1 MAGEREHILDV
12 MQLLESRLTSS
23 NRSLDAGRISLIR
36 RALSSSQ
43 HLDAAL
49 ELLYGVQGYDQVAL
63 RLMWYAEKGSD
74 PFAAVLTDHV
84 VSRRADELLSLLPA
98 EFPAPAGPGPG
109 PEEPK
114 SIAAAVDEFGVAVEA
129 LKAGSFREGQFPEV
143 TEDLA
148 ARLRASLQPLGRAGA
163 LEENRDVARF
173 ADAVARFLELV
184 RARSL
189 ARDVRVVNL
198 LDSANLTLQTVMQTH
213 AAEDYDSLQ
222 EITRLLENPLPLLEQ
237 QPPDPGQE

>member
-12 MQLLESRLTSS
+12 LQLLESRLTSS
-23 NRSLDAGRISLIR
+23 NRSIDAGRISLVR
-36 RALSSSQ
+36 LALSSSQ

-49 ELLYGVQGYDQVAL
+49 ESLYGVQGYDQIAL

-74 PFAAVLTDHV
+74 PFAPDLTEHV
-84 VSRRADELLSLLPA
+84 VSRRADELLSMLPA
-98 EFPAPAGPGPG
+98 ELPAPAGPGTG
-109 PEEPK
+109 EPK
-114 SIAAAVDEFGVAVEA
+114 SMAAAVDEFGVAVEA
-129 LKAGSFREGQFPEV
+129 LKAGAFREGQFSEL
-143 TEDLA
+143 TEELA
-148 ARLRASLQPLGRAGA
+148 ARLRASVRPLSRAGA
-163 LEENRDVARF
+163 LEENPDVGRF

-198 LDSANLTLQTVMQTH
+198 LDSANLTLQTAMQTH
-213 AAEDYDSLQ
+213 AAEDFDSLQ

-237 QPPDPGQE
+237 QPPEPEHE

>member
-49 ELLYGVQGYDQVAL
+49 EMLYGVQGYDQVAL

-74 PFAAVLTDHV
+74 PFAAVLTEHV
-84 VSRRADELLSLLPA
+84 VSQRADELLSLLPT
-98 EFPAPAGPGPG
+98 EFPAPASPG

-129 LKAGSFREGQFPEV
+129 LKAGSFREGQFSEV

-148 ARLRASLQPLGRAGA
+148 ARLRASVQPLGRAGA
-163 LEENRDVARF
+163 LEENRDVTRF

-237 QPPDPGQE
+237 QPPDPEQE

>member
-12 MQLLESRLTSS
+12 LQLLESRLTSS
-23 NRSLDAGRISLIR
+23 NRSIDAGRISLVR
-36 RALSSSQ
+36 LALSSSQ

-49 ELLYGVQGYDQVAL
+49 ESLYGVQGYDQIAL

-74 PFAAVLTDHV
+74 PFAPVLTEHV
-84 VSRRADELLSLLPA
+84 VSRRADELLSMLPA
-98 EFPAPAGPGPG
+98 ELPAPAGPGTG
-109 PEEPK
+109 EPK
-114 SIAAAVDEFGVAVEA
+114 SMAAAVDEFGVAVEA
-129 LKAGSFREGQFPEV
+129 LKAGAFREGQFSEL
-143 TEDLA
+143 TEELA
-148 ARLRASLQPLGRAGA
+148 ARLRASVRPLSRAGA
-163 LEENRDVARF
+163 LEENPDVGRF

-198 LDSANLTLQTVMQTH
+198 LDSANLTLQTAMQTH

-237 QPPDPGQE
+237 QPPEPEHE

>member
-12 MQLLESRLTSS
+12 LQLLESRLTSS
-23 NRSLDAGRISLIR
+23 NRSIDAGRISLVR
-36 RALSSSQ
+36 LALSSSQ

-49 ELLYGVQGYDQVAL
+49 ESLYGVQGYDQIAL

-74 PFAAVLTDHV
+74 PFAPVLTEHV
-84 VSRRADELLSLLPA
+84 VSRRADELLSMLPA
-98 EFPAPAGPGPG
+98 ELPAPAGPGTG
-109 PEEPK
+109 EPK
-114 SIAAAVDEFGVAVEA
+114 SMAAAVDEFGVAVEA
-129 LKAGSFREGQFPEV
+129 LKAGAFREGQFSEL
-143 TEDLA
+143 TEELA
-148 ARLRASLQPLGRAGA
+148 ARLRASVRPLSRAGA
-163 LEENRDVARF
+163 LEENPDVGRF

-198 LDSANLTLQTVMQTH
+198 LDSANLTLQTAMQTH
-213 AAEDYDSLQ
+213 AAEDFDSLQ

-237 QPPDPGQE
+237 QPPEPEHE